1 MSVITE
7 PGVGQPAEQSSDTLL
22 VRLVM
27 SCPDS
32 PGIVAAVS
40 RFLFDVRREHRAL
53 GSVLD
58 RSVWWDVLSA
68 YGIQRWRAEG
78 ETISQ
83 SDSDCR
89 SPNHSE

>member
-27 SCPDS
+27 SCPDQ

-40 RFLFDVRREHRAL
+40 RFLFTSGANIVRSDQYSTDPSGGTFFLRMEFTLRA
-53 GSVLD
+53 G
-58 RSVWWDVLSA
+58 
-68 YGIQRWRAEG
+68 G